1 MSSHLPML
9 AHLEIIAPD
18 DSHRH
23 DFCSHLAFD
32 LLKKATMS
40 LGWDEAYDWKVARLK
55 ILACFESLAILFQ
68 TLRLFQCLVL
78 AYQVDYVWSFD

>member
-1 MSSHLPML
+1 MQPYPRIRQTKVSWYTSSVKQTMSSHLPML

-40 LGWDEAYDWKVARLK
+40 LGWDEACD
-55 ILACFESLAILFQ
+55 
-68 TLRLFQCLVL
+68 
-78 AYQVDYVWSFD
+78 